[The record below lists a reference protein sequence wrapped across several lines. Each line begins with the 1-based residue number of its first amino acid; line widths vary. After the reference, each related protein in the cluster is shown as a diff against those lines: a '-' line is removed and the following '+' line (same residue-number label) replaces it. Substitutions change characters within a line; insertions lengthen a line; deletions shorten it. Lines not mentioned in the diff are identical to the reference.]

1 MNHTFTNSGSSTLTS
16 NITGGVSC
24 VGDVISF
31 TCTND
36 PPEELL
42 EWTIT
47 ITGEASVTSLALFNF
62 AAQPPDEI
70 TLPDDFIGRA
80 TLIFTSPTVVSS
92 LTLTATTQLDGAMVQ
107 CAGVTTV
114 DSAVITIASMLCCM
128 CKQYMY
134 PSSPR
139 SSFPST
145 ECDGDHCSE
154 WNYHCHC

>member
-1 MNHTFTNSGSSTLTS
+1 MNHTFINSGSSTLTS
-16 NITGGVSC
+16 NITGGEVC
-24 VGDVISF
+24 PEDVISF
-31 TCTND
+31 TCTHD

-42 EWTIT
+42 EWIIT
-47 ITGEASVTSLALFNF
+47 ITGEASPTSLALFYF
-62 AAQPPDEI
+62 ADQPPDEI
-70 TLPDDFIGRA
+70 TLPDDFNGRA
-80 TLIFTSPTVVSS
+80 NLISTSPTVVST
-92 LTLTATTQLDGAMVQ
+92 LTLIATTQLDGAMVQ
-107 CAGVTTV
+107 CIGITMM

-128 CKQYMY
+128 CKQYMH